1 MAVEFEKISADRSW
15 GIFDQAAHRL
25 LGIDGATFAER
36 WDSGSYADDSET
48 DVMKVAM
55 LRPSG
60 R

>member
-1 MAVEFEKISADRSW
+1 MAVNFEKIDADRSW
-15 GIFDQAAHRL
+15 KIFDQAARRL
-25 LGIDGATFAER
+25 LGVDAVTFVQQWDG
-36 WDSGSYADDSET
+36 GSYASDADT

>member
-1 MAVEFEKISADRSW
+1 MAVKFEKINAERSW
-15 GIFDQAAHRL
+15 KIFDEAAHRL
-25 LGIDGATFAER
+25 LGIDAATFVRR
-36 WDSGSYADDSET
+36 WEAGSYASDADT